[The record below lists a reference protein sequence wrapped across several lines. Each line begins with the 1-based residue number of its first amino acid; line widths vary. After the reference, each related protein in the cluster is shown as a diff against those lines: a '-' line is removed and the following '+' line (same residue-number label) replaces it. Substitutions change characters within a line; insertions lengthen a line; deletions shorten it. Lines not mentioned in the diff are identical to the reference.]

1 MHVTARLSA
10 VIKSSRQRMQAGL
23 SPNVVKSA
31 QQTGETARK
40 KQKEEHLNTAQPRYI
55 DSGPIVL
62 RP

>member
-10 VIKSSRQRMQAGL
+10 VIKSSRQRMQAGQ

-40 KQKEEHLNTAQPRYI
+40 KQKGEHLNTAQPRYI

>member
-10 VIKSSRQRMQAGL
+10 VIKSSRQRMQAGQ

-31 QQTGETARK
+31 QPIGETARK
-40 KQKEEHLNTAQPRYI
+40 KQKGEHLNTEQPRYI
-55 DSGPIVL
+55 DSGPVIL